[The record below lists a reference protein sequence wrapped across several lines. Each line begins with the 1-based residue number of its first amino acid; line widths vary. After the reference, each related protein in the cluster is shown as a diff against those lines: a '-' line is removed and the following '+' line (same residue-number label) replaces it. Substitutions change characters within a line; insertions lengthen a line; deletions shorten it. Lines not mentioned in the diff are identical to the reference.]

1 MDDAKHDALMARL
14 GAFVAKASVPI
25 TDDNKR
31 SLESSGAFLA
41 KYSDACEARIAAF
54 RPMLGYET
62 VLVMWPSGNEGWRR
76 GTSEKRA
83 AIAEKFCAS
92 G

>member
-1 MDDAKHDALMARL
+1 MDAAKHDAL
-14 GAFVAKASVPI
+14 GAFVARTGVPV

-41 KYSDACEARIAAF
+41 KYSDACEAHIAAL

-62 VLVMWPSGNEGWRR
+62 VLIMWSSGDEAWRR
-76 GTSEKRA
+76 NASEKRA
-83 AIAEKFCAS
+83 DIAAKFCAS